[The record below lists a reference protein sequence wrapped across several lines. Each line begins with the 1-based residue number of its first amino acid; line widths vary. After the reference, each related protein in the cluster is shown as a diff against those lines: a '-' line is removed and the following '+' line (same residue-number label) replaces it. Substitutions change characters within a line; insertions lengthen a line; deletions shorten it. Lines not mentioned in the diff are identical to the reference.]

1 MAPSEASLE
10 YRARRAYEL
19 GRLRWSVRLAPAV
32 MAAAAAAI
40 AAGRPAGMSCAF
52 GALLLLLAV
61 ALAYAGGSA
70 GRAVVPG
77 LKSGAAALAMP
88 LLVGTLGHACLGP
101 ACMSLC
107 LPACVAG
114 GALAGAFIARRA
126 AGEEREPAFVLAA
139 LAVAGLTGAMG
150 CTMAGLAG
158 VGGMLAGVV
167 LGGAPV
173 LIASRA
179 P

>member
-1 MAPSEASLE
+1 MVPSEALLQF
-10 YRARRAYEL
+10 RARRAYEL
-19 GRLRWSVRLAPAV
+19 GRLRWSLRLAPAV
-32 MAAAAAAI
+32 IAAAAVSI

-52 GALLLLLAV
+52 GAVLLPLAV

-88 LLVGTLGHACLGP
+88 LLVGTLGHACFGP
-101 ACMSLC
+101 ACMLLC
-107 LPACVAG
+107 VPACVVG
-114 GALAGAFIARRA
+114 GAVAGALIARLA
-126 AGEEREPAFVLAA
+126 AREEREPGFVLAA

-173 LIASRA
+173 LIANRA
-179 P
+179 R

>member
-1 MAPSEASLE
+1 MAPIEALLE
-10 YRARRAYEL
+10 LRARRAYEL
-19 GRLRWSVRLAPAV
+19 GRLRWSLRFAPGV
-32 MAAAAAAI
+32 IAAAAAAV
-40 AAGRPAGMSCAF
+40 AAGRPAPVSCAF
-52 GALLLLLAV
+52 AAVLLPLVV
-61 ALAYAGGSA
+61 ALAYAGGSV

-77 LKSGAAALAMP
+77 LESGAAALAMP
-88 LLVGTLGHACLGP
+88 LLVGTLGRACFGP

-107 LPACVAG
+107 LPACVVG

-126 AGEEREPAFVLAA
+126 AREEREPGFVLAA

-173 LIASRA
+173 LIANRA
-179 P
+179 R

>member
-1 MAPSEASLE
+1 MAPIEALLE
-10 YRARRAYEL
+10 LRARRAYEL
-19 GRLRWSVRLAPAV
+19 GRLRWSLRFAPAV
-32 MAAAAAAI
+32 MAAAAAAV
-40 AAGRPAGMSCAF
+40 AAGRPAAVSCAF
-52 GALLLLLAV
+52 GAALLPLVV
-61 ALAYAGGSA
+61 ALAYAGGSV

-77 LKSGAAALAMP
+77 LESGAAALAMP
-88 LLVGTLGHACLGP
+88 LLVGTLGRACFGP
-101 ACMSLC
+101 ACMFLC
-107 LPACVAG
+107 LPACVVG

-126 AGEEREPAFVLAA
+126 AREEREPGFVLAA

-173 LIASRA
+173 LIANRA
-179 P
+179 R